1 MSSVSIQHPNV
12 KEHQLMKRRKALWDM
27 LSSVT
32 LLSNSFFKETF
43 PYSAMNW
50 RHIKAQQEIRNICFP
65 ILEFV
70 TSKFYTYVYSYT
82 SNTSWWS
89 QSSFTGFE
97 LRPRHGY
104 FRHVSRCYVPIVSN
118 DARLDTPS
126 YVRLTQQ

>member
-1 MSSVSIQHPNV
+1 MKRMSSVSIQHPNV

-70 TSKFYTYVYSYT
+70 TSKFYIYVYSYT

-89 QSSFTGFE
+89 HSLRSRGLNCVRGTGISATF
-97 LRPRHGY
+97 LGVMFQLSVMMHG
-104 FRHVSRCYVPIVSN
+104 
-118 DARLDTPS
+118 LTPHHMS
-126 YVRLTQQ
+126 D